1 MMLLKSAQFAS
12 SSSLGLHLA
21 ARSAGALSQQQQG
34 VLEHC
39 HLAARF
45 VTGQQQHSV
54 SRAHRDSKWNNGSS
68 PESCTKPEY
77 IQCKQCNA
85 TTAKVLI
92 SHPSDTMQG
101 MAK

>member
-1 MMLLKSAQFAS
+1 MSSAPCKAAS
-12 SSSLGLHLA
+12 VAVTLA
-21 ARSAGALSQQQQG
+21 ARSAGALPPGSK
-34 VLEHC
+34 VC
-39 HLAARF
+39 HS
-45 VTGQQQHSV
+45 GQQQHSV

-85 TTAKVLI
+85 TTARVLI

-101 MAK
+101 MGK